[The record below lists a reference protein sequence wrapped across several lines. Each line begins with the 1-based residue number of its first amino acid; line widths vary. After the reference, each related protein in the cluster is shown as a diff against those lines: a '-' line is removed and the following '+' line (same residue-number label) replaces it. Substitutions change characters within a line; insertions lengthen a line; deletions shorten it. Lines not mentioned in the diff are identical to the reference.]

1 MFFIF
6 AKPSFFIYLLMFLTE
21 VVTENKRSKSQMD
34 KVVIFFKPLVD
45 KINSGLIIG
54 RYSVITPMNKLT

>member
-1 MFFIF
+1 
-6 AKPSFFIYLLMFLTE
+6 MFLTE
-21 VVTENKRSKSQMD
+21 MVTEKKRSKSEMD

-54 RYSVITPMNKLT
+54 RFSVIIPMNKLT